1 MTDKDG
7 LDCMF
12 VCCMLDLD
20 LDWVLVYDKRLD
32 YNNST
37 KSLTFCR
44 QVHRLTNG
52 LYEWMVCIY
61 VWRASNLSNIW
72 IKLLTY
78 SMMYEVVTNWFAYKQ
93 ESQSV
98 CLQLMICVCQP
109 EDIASLW
116 YSFCNKW
123 KKRGGG
129 VVKRLINATLHTC
142 CRWCCKQ
149 FSCFFLKW
157 EKPRSFILF

>member
-12 VCCMLDLD
+12 VCCMLV

-72 IKLLTY
+72 IKLPTY
-78 SMMYEVVTNWFAYKQ
+78 SMMYEVVTNWLAYKQ

-98 CLQLMICVCQP
+98 CLQLMMCLSARRHRLIMVQ
-109 EDIASLW
+109 LLQQV
-116 YSFCNKW
+116 
-123 KKRGGG
+123 KKKGGG

-157 EKPRSFILF
+157 EIPRSFILF

>member
-12 VCCMLDLD
+12 VCCMLD

-44 QVHRLTNG
+44 QVHRLTNW

-72 IKLLTY
+72 IKLPTY
-78 SMMYEVVTNWFAYKQ
+78 SMMYEVVTNWLAYKQ

-123 KKRGGG
+123 KRWGGG
-129 VVKRLINATLHTC
+129 GGCQTVNATLHTC
-142 CRWCCKQ
+142 CRWYC
-149 FSCFFLKW
+149 
-157 EKPRSFILF
+157 

>member
-1 MTDKDG
+1 MDWTVC
-7 LDCMF
+7 LTLF
-12 VCCMLDLD
+12 VCCMLV

-44 QVHRLTNG
+44 QVHRLTNW

-72 IKLLTY
+72 IKLPTY
-78 SMMYEVVTNWFAYKQ
+78 SMMYEVVTNWLAYKQ

-98 CLQLMICVCQP
+98 CLQLMMCLSARRHRLIMVQ
-109 EDIASLW
+109 LLQQV
-116 YSFCNKW
+116 
-123 KKRGGG
+123 KRGGG
-129 VVKRLINATLHTC
+129 VKRLMRHYTLVVGDIVNI
-142 CRWCCKQ
+142 
-149 FSCFFLKW
+149 SCFFLKW
-157 EKPRSFILF
+157 ENLK